1 MSDDI
6 ADVDQAWITATSNVL
21 ETRDEIH
28 AAAVAGGPAET
39 VKLCMFASL
48 VPATHFTEYMDKM
61 TQLHNIL
68 IEQCPEMTST
78 RPDKA
83 N

>member
-1 MSDDI
+1 MSDQTSE
-6 ADVDQAWITATSNVL
+6 VDQAWITATSNVL
-21 ETRDEIH
+21 ESRDEIH

-48 VPATHFTEYMDKM
+48 VPTSHFSEYMNKM
-61 TQLHNIL
+61 TQLHNVL
-68 IEQCPEMTST
+68 IAQCPEMVST

-83 N
+83 H